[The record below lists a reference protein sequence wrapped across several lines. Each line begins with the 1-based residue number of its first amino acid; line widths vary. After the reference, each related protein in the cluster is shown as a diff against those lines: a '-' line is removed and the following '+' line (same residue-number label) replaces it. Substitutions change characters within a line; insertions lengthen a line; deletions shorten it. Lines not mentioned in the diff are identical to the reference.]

1 MYACKESAFV
11 AYVNGFA
18 SVNSSL
24 PKCYVSRT
32 VLVGMIQNNLFSETS
47 EKASIPA
54 IQEVE
59 IIYSGPKT
67 SKLLQV
73 KSSTEVAKLL
83 RDVVY
88 DPRKINYKESF
99 YVLLLN
105 RANKV
110 IAQACVGMGSTTATI
125 MNGKEIFQLALKTNA
140 CGIILSHNHPSGNLK
155 PSEADLS
162 ITKRIKEFGNMIDI
176 QLLDHIILTDESYF
190 SFADEGLI

>member
-1 MYACKESAFV
+1 
-11 AYVNGFA
+11 
-18 SVNSSL
+18 
-24 PKCYVSRT
+24 
-32 VLVGMIQNNLFSETS
+32 MIQNNLFSETS
-47 EKASIPA
+47 EKALIPA

-67 SKLLQV
+67 SKLVQV
-73 KSSTEVAKLL
+73 KTSSEVAKLL

-88 DPRKINYKESF
+88 DARKINYKESF

-110 IAQACVGMGSTTATI
+110 IAQACVGMGSTSATI
-125 MNGKEIFQLALKTNA
+125 MNSKEIFQLALKTNA

-155 PSEADLS
+155 PSEADLQ
-162 ITKRIKEFGNMIDI
+162 ITKRINEFGKLIDI

-190 SFADEGLI
+190 SFADDGLI

>member
-18 SVNSSL
+18 SLNSSL
-24 PKCYVSRT
+24 PKCSVSRT
-32 VLVGMIQNNLFSETS
+32 DLVGMIQNNLFSETS
-47 EKASIPA
+47 EKALIPA

-67 SKLLQV
+67 SKLVQV
-73 KSSTEVAKLL
+73 KTSSEVAKLL

-88 DPRKINYKESF
+88 DARKINYKESF

-110 IAQACVGMGSTTATI
+110 IAQACVGMGSTSATI
-125 MNGKEIFQLALKTNA
+125 MNSKEIFQLALKTNA

-155 PSEADLS
+155 PSEADLQ
-162 ITKRIKEFGNMIDI
+162 ITKRINEFGKLIDI

-190 SFADEGLI
+190 SFADDGLI